1 MTLPPRL
8 AELSARAKFGMT
20 LGLDRVRSALAEVG
34 DPHRDL
40 AVAHVAGSN
49 GKGSTS
55 AMIESIARAA
65 GLRTGLYT
73 SPHLSRFAERIR
85 IDGAPIEDA
94 LFEGALARALSAAG
108 GDLTFFEVLTVAAFL
123 AFRAANVDLV
133 VLEVGLGG
141 RLDATNVV
149 ERPLA
154 CAITSIS
161 LEHTAVLGNTLD
173 AIAREKAGILKPG
186 VPYVLGHL
194 PPEAE
199 RAIDDAARSVGAG
212 PRWSRPLEPVQV
224 ALIGEHQRWNAAVAS
239 AVAELL
245 ATRWPAIRAAIQRG
259 LDDVR
264 WPGRFEKIP
273 VDAEIEARVLG
284 DVGHDVERGSP
295 PMLGVSHGLAPSA
308 QGEPE
313 QPRRTR
319 EARSITLLF
328 DGAHND
334 EGAEALARALE
345 TDGPGPDKT
354 TLVFGALAD
363 KSYASMLVRI
373 APLAHRR
380 VYTAPKGRAPATFE
394 SLTAIAPG
402 EIAPDPAAAIARA
415 VALAGPDETVLVT
428 GSLYLVGEIRAHVLG
443 LPSDPIIPL

>member
-1 MTLPPRL
+1 MTLQRRL
-8 AELSARAKFGMT
+8 AALSARAKFGMT

-34 DPHRDL
+34 DPHAGL

-65 GLRTGLYT
+65 GLRTGLTT
-73 SPHLSRFAERIR
+73 SPHLSRFAERIC
-85 IDGAPIEDA
+85 IDGAPIEDDP
-94 LFEGALARALSAAG
+94 FEEALARALEAAG
-108 GDLTFFEVLTVAAFL
+108 GDLTFFEVLTVAAFV
-123 AFRAANVDLV
+123 AFRAANVDLA

-149 ERPLA
+149 ESPLA

-161 LEHTAVLGNTLD
+161 LEHTAVLGDTLD
-173 AIAREKAGILKPG
+173 AIAREKAGILKRG
-186 VPYVLGHL
+186 APYVLGRL

-199 RAIDDAARSVGAG
+199 RAIDDVARAVGAG
-212 PRWSRPLEPVQV
+212 PKWTGPLEPVDV
-224 ALIGEHQRWNAAVAS
+224 ALLGEHQRRNAAVAS

-245 ATRWPAIRAAIQRG
+245 AARWPQIRGAIRRG
-259 LDDVR
+259 LNEVQ
-264 WPGRFEKIP
+264 WPGRFEKI
-273 VDAEIEARVLG
+273 ALGAR
-284 DVGHDVERGSP
+284 
-295 PMLGVSHGLAPSA
+295 
-308 QGEPE
+308 
-313 QPRRTR
+313 
-319 EARSITLLF
+319 TLLL
-328 DGAHND
+328 DGAHNE

-345 TDGPGPDKT
+345 AEGTPPERT

-363 KSYASMLVRI
+363 KSFAAMLARI
-373 APLAHRR
+373 AKLAHRR
-380 VYTAPKGRAPATFE
+380 IYTAPKGRAPAAFE
-394 SLTAIAPG
+394 ALTAIAPG
-402 EIAPDPAAAIARA
+402 EIVPEPALALARA